1 MDPTRILFFDI
12 ETDGLEPTVCHQL
25 SIMDGNGDRF
35 SYNHE
40 HGNFQQ
46 GLTHLERAELLIGH
60 NVVDY
65 DLPALERLYPLCHP
79 KARVMDTLVLARLA
93 FPHIKDIDWK
103 RKDYPRELVGSHS
116 LKAWGVRLGFP
127 KYSYG
132 EDMEDPWVRWTPE
145 MEAYCERDVEVA
157 HRLYR
162 MLEEEQLP
170 EVAIEMEHDIHGMMS
185 LATHHGW
192 TFDRKSADS
201 LYVRLLREKDQLD
214 VELQELF
221 PPKKVVL
228 KTNTKLVPFN
238 PGSRQQIAERFT
250 ERGWQPKEF
259 TGQGQPKISETILEG
274 LEDRFKE
281 AGALKRYLLIQ
292 KRLGQL
298 AEGANSWLGLVEDDD
313 KIHGRFITCGATV
326 SHRMAHFS
334 PNLSQCPNTHSE
346 YGKDMRGLFTVP
358 EGYKLVGTDLSGAEL
373 RLLAHAMA
381 YWDDGKF
388 AYTCEEGDPHQE
400 NADRLKIT
408 RPQAKIVQFA
418 LIYGAGDQ
426 MLGEAVGGG
435 RREGAE
441 IRYRFYKTHPAFQ
454 KLVETVQERAKTN
467 GHLVG
472 LDGRKLYPRSAHSC
486 LNLWIQNAT
495 VTVAK
500 KAVLIHRD
508 MLELEGVKQQ
518 RDFHVLGHFHD
529 EWQIE
534 VLEEHA
540 ATVAEV
546 ARIAIGAAGE
556 FYGLQVRLDGDT
568 SIGNSWAETH

>member
-1 MDPTRILFFDI
+1 MDKARILFFDI
-12 ETDGLEPTVCHQL
+12 ETDGLEPTVCHQI
-25 SIMDGNGDRF
+25 SIMDGEGNQF

-40 HGNFQQ
+40 QGNFRQ
-46 GLTHLERAELLIGH
+46 GLTHLERADLLVGH
-60 NVVDY
+60 NVMDY
-65 DLPALERLYPLCHP
+65 DLPALERLYPLFSP
-79 KARVMDTLVLARLA
+79 SGRVLDTLVLARLA
-93 FPHIKDIDWK
+93 FPHIKDLDWK
-103 RKDYPRELVGSHS
+103 RKDFPRELLGSHS

-132 EDMEDPWVRWTPE
+132 EGDENAWVKWSPE
-145 MEAYCERDVEVA
+145 MESYCARDVEVT
-157 HRLYR
+157 HRLYQK
-162 MLEEEQLP
+162 LEEEELP
-170 EVAIEMEHDIHGMMS
+170 EVAVEMEHDIHGMMS

-192 TFDRKSADS
+192 TFDRKTADR
-201 LYVRLLREKDQLD
+201 LYVKLLCEKDQLD
-214 VELQELF
+214 AALQELF
-221 PPKKVVL
+221 PPREVVL
-228 KTNTKLVPFN
+228 KTKTKLVPFN

-250 ERGWQPKEF
+250 ERGWKPKEF
-259 TGQGQPKISETILEG
+259 TSQGQPKISETVLEE
-274 LEDRFKE
+274 LEPRFDE
-281 AGALKRYLLIQ
+281 AATLKRYLLIQ

-298 AEGANSWLGLVEDDD
+298 AEGKHSWLGLVEDDD

-326 SHRMAHFS
+326 SHRMAHYS
-334 PNLSQCPNTHSE
+334 PNLSQCPNAHSE
-346 YGKDMRGLFTVP
+346 YGKEMRGLFTVP

-388 AYTCEEGDPHQE
+388 ARLCEEGDPHQE

-426 MLGEAVGGG
+426 MLGEAVGGS

-454 KLVETVQERAKTN
+454 KLVEMVQERAKEN
-467 GHLVG
+467 GFLLG

-500 KAVLIHRD
+500 KAALIHRD
-508 MLELEGVKQQ
+508 MLEAEGVRQQ
-518 RDFHVLGHFHD
+518 VDFHVLGHFHD

-540 ATVAEV
+540 DMVAEV
-546 ARIAIGAAGE
+546 APSAIRVAGE
-556 FYGLQVRLDGDT
+556 FYGLKVRLDGDT